1 MEVRLCNSSDV
12 TELINVINQFDSIY
26 GINLDTSGIRQA
38 HISNIIECTE
48 ESNIDNVVAIFDD
61 NKKMLG
67 YCVQKFS
74 KTKPIWFIV
83 NCYILPIAENVNQ
96 YNASKIGGK
105 LVEYMVSLAE
115 HRSAFEFCYIVR
127 DFKNKRLS
135 MTLDATD
142 TVKEKYAFEDID
154 HIPPFGESKFKFVK
168 NGVGSLTVGKN
179 TKPLIV
185 RRGYLKK

>member
-1 MEVRLCNSSDV
+1 MEVRVCNPLDV
-12 TELINVINQFDSIY
+12 PELINLINQFDSIY
-26 GINLDTSGIRQA
+26 GIDLDSSGIRQV
-38 HISNIIECTE
+38 HINNIIECTE
-48 ESNIDNVVAIFDD
+48 ESNVDNVVAVFDH

-83 NCYILPIAENVNQ
+83 NCYILPIAENINQ

-105 LVEYMVSLAE
+105 LVEYMIELAE
-115 HRSAFEFCYIVR
+115 QRSAFEFFYIVR

-142 TVKEKYAFEDID
+142 TIKEKYIFEDID

-168 NGVGSLTVGKN
+168 NGVGSLTAGKN
-179 TKPLIV
+179 PKPLIV

>member
-1 MEVRLCNSSDV
+1 MEVRVCNPLDV
-12 TELINVINQFDSIY
+12 PELINLINQFDSIY
-26 GINLDTSGIRQA
+26 GIDLDSSGIRQA
-38 HISNIIECTE
+38 HINNIIECTE
-48 ESNIDNVVAIFDD
+48 ESNVDNVVAVFDH

-83 NCYILPIAENVNQ
+83 NCYILPIAENINQ

-105 LVEYMVSLAE
+105 LVEYMIELAE
-115 HRSAFEFCYIVR
+115 QRSAFEFFYIVR

-142 TVKEKYAFEDID
+142 TIKEKYIFEDID

-168 NGVGSLTVGKN
+168 NGVGSLTAGKN
-179 TKPLIV
+179 PKPLIV

>member
-1 MEVRLCNSSDV
+1 MEVRLCNPSDV
-12 TELINVINQFDSIY
+12 DELITIINQFDSIY

-38 HISNIIECTE
+38 HITNVIECTE
-48 ESNIDNVVAIFDD
+48 ESSIDNVVAIFDD

-83 NCYILPIAENVNQ
+83 NCYILPISEHVNQ

-105 LVEYMVSLAE
+105 LIEYMIDLAE
-115 HRSAFEFCYIVR
+115 KRNAFEFFYIVR
-127 DFKNKRLS
+127 DVKNKRLE

-142 TVKEKYAFEDID
+142 TIKEKYVFENID

-168 NGVGSLTVGKN
+168 NGMGSLTAGRSP
-179 TKPLIV
+179 KPLIV